1 MKTRLLLPAL
11 LIGLLPS
18 LALAANDA
26 AEARLK
32 ASVDEVVAIVKQA
45 KTRDALISDIKPPLQ
60 KILNF
65 GVMTRR
71 SIGHAWS
78 QLTPAQQ
85 EEATKLFTV
94 LILRTYTAKFTPGEF
109 PLVEFKPSSSTAPG
123 REEVPTTAMY
133 KGSRYNATYRME
145 DQNGNWTI
153 TDVVIEGVSLVADY
167 RTQFD
172 AEFKRGGVEGLLSA
186 MRRSVADTK

>member
-1 MKTRLLLPAL
+1 MKIRILLSF
-11 LIGLLPS
+11 LIVGLLSPF
-18 LALAANDA
+18 AHAANDA
-26 AEARLK
+26 AEKRLK

-45 KTRDALISDIKPPLQ
+45 KTRDALIAAVKPPLE

-71 SIGHAWS
+71 SVGPSWR

-85 EEATKLFTV
+85 QEATKLFTV
-94 LILRTYTAKFTPGEF
+94 MILRTYTAKFTPGEF

-123 REEVPTTAMY
+123 RVEVPTTAMY
-133 KGSRYNATYRME
+133 RGSRYDAVYRME
-145 DQNGNWTI
+145 DQDGNWTI

-167 RTQFD
+167 RSQFD
-172 AEFKRGGVEGLLSA
+172 AEFQRGGAEGLLSA
-186 MRRSVADTK
+186 MRRSVAETK

>member
-1 MKTRLLLPAL
+1 MKTRLLLSSLLLAL
-11 LIGLLPS
+11 LPCV
-18 LALAANDA
+18 ALAADDA
-26 AEARLK
+26 AENRLK

-45 KTRDALISDIKPPLQ
+45 KTRDALITDIKPPLE

-71 SIGHAWS
+71 SIGPAWR
-78 QLTPAQQ
+78 QFTPEQQQ
-85 EEATKLFTV
+85 EAVKLFTV

-133 KGSRYNATYRME
+133 RGSRYDAVYRME
-145 DQNGNWTI
+145 EQNGAWTI

-172 AEFKRGGVEGLLSA
+172 GEYKQKGAEGVLNAL
-186 MRRSVADTK
+186 RRSVANTK